1 MNRSPAMTTALL
13 NTLLD
18 QGLNFAP
25 EYHGGLSNHL
35 PMALV
40 ALQGLGAD
48 ASRLG
53 RFAHSHAQRLQPLAA
68 DSTSPTAAPDTTS
81 EPQGLRRPEA
91 YRELFDSLRDRLAC
105 DGRQAVLAA
114 VLPQLLPGIGAAAF
128 HGLIR
133 TAYGLDS
140 GHDGEL
146 AAGLA
151 YWTSRHLPLL
161 AALPQSVRQ
170 GGNGSE
176 SDLNVARW
184 IDTLAKA
191 CAHCPAVPG
200 LISQRMRSVAAT
212 EAFHQHVG
220 RLRVDTQT
228 LAQLA
233 ALAADR
239 YLASRDFTVLH
250 LVTSGHALRLL
261 LPLLD
266 EPLAA
271 VRWYSV
277 AFGAALLSSHVSLNR
292 VASCVDP
299 LDWPELAARA
309 IACDDEHVIKLVY
322 SCRAEARA
330 GDDRLYRCVASRAVL
345 G

>member
-68 DSTSPTAAPDTTS
+68 DSTSPTAAPDTTP

-91 YRELFDSLRDRLAC
+91 YRELFDSLHDRLGR

-151 YWTSRHLPLL
+151 YWASRHLPLL
-161 AALPQSVRQ
+161 AALPQAGHQ
-170 GGNGSE
+170 GGNGHD
-176 SDLNVARW
+176 SDLGVRAW
-184 IDTLAKA
+184 IDGLAHA
-191 CAHCPAVPG
+191 CAHWQATPG
-200 LISQRMRSVAAT
+200 LISEQMRSVAAT
-212 EAFHQHVG
+212 EAFRQHVG
-220 RLRVDTQT
+220 RLRVDAQT
-228 LAQLA
+228 LPQLA

-239 YLASRDFTVLH
+239 YLASRNFTVLH

-277 AFGAALLSSHVSLNR
+277 AFAAALLGSRVSPGR
-292 VASCVDP
+292 IAPPPDP
-299 LDWPELAARA
+299 MDWPELAARA
-309 IACDDEHVIKLVY
+309 IASEDEHVIKLVY
-322 SCRAEARA
+322 TSRAEAQAR
-330 GDDRLYRCVASRAVL
+330 DERLYRCVATRAIN